1 MHVDVLLLHELLLY
15 PYSNN
20 YTVAS
25 VPTPSFPPQEDD
37 PVLLLWHWVLIAVSI
52 AIVLIVATVIGIILI
67 AYAYRKSNAPN
78 GPNGKAEK
86 DIPM

>member
-1 MHVDVLLLHELLLY
+1 M
-15 PYSNN
+15 
-20 YTVAS
+20 AS

-67 AYAYRKSNAPN
+67 ATYAYRKSNAPN

-86 DIPM
+86 EEIPMKSKD